1 METIRTTAKPDEARS
16 IQQFLIS
23 SGIVCYI
30 RSAGEML
37 EVQVSPNDLGK
48 AEEILKKQSPTEAMP
63 SEISAN
69 SSEISMNEREKA
81 AVSSPAQSPEDVEP
95 SESQELK
102 ALRPYRCL
110 RCRGELAYVGEETF
124 TTEGLLFRGR
134 RNLDIYA
141 CSSCGHVEFFLPSGG
156 QMASP
161 RPRPSMSQASLR
173 VAKSEYEARVIQQL
187 LNGAGIDCNI
197 IALESGF
204 FDLQVPESEIET
216 AKGLLEAQP
225 SDGKLQCTHC
235 QSPLDFI
242 SERILQ
248 TDDAADYSVK
258 MNVYLCPQCYQVL
271 LLDRDKPRVI
281 VDIQLSPE
289 ERYDILSQRATQL
302 IDRKELKE
310 AIRMYQQMIDEF
322 PEWAEE
328 PQRCI
333 KVLNERIAQGI

>member
-16 IQQFLIS
+16 IQQLLIS

-37 EVQVSPNDLGK
+37 EVQVSQNDLGK
-48 AEEILKKQSPTEAMP
+48 AEEILKKQSPTEAIP
-63 SEISAN
+63 SKTSAD
-69 SSEISMNEREKA
+69 SSVAAMNEREKA
-81 AVSSPAQSPEDVEP
+81 AVSSPEQSPEDMEP
-95 SESQELK
+95 SESQEMK
-102 ALRPYRCL
+102 APQPYRCL
-110 RCRGELAYVGEETF
+110 RCRGELAYLGEETF
-124 TTEGLLFRGR
+124 TTEGLLFSGR

-141 CSSCGHVEFFLPSGG
+141 CSSCGHVEFFLPSSRE
-156 QMASP
+156 MASL
-161 RPRPSMSQASLR
+161 RPQPTMRQAHLR

-204 FDLQVPESEIET
+204 FELQVPESEVET
-216 AKGLLEAQP
+216 AKGLLETQP

-242 SERILQ
+242 DEKAFQ
-248 TDDAADYSVK
+248 TNDLADYSVK
-258 MNVYLCPQCYQVL
+258 MNVYLCPQCYQIL
-271 LLDRDKPRVI
+271 LLDRDKPRMS

-328 PQRCI
+328 PQSCI
-333 KVLNERIAQGI
+333 KVLNERIAYEK